1 MGDVLIVNFDNDYQ
15 ADKVVKKGG
24 IDILYYQD
32 EIIEYR
38 INHIQQIM
46 KIKFDGVIYLPNKQ
60 FIDIINIILKNND
73 IEELP
78 YIEQSGYF
86 VSEIIDILHLE
97 NGQLIVKAKTKNK
110 IYNALTNYQNLKKS
124 DKVVIAIPGTRL
136 NNYQLIKEF
145 NKDGV
150 NFDSYI
156 CNEKDLLISQEDK
169 VLILDKKEEIGK
181 DFFTMEE

>member
-15 ADKVVKKGG
+15 ADKVVKKGD
-24 IDILYYQD
+24 IDILYYQE

-110 IYNALTNYQNLKKS
+110 IYS
-124 DKVVIAIPGTRL
+124 
-136 NNYQLIKEF
+136 
-145 NKDGV
+145 
-150 NFDSYI
+150 S
-156 CNEKDLLISQEDK
+156 CSQY
-169 VLILDKKEEIGK
+169 
-181 DFFTMEE
+181 FS